1 MLMFKSRKKLQEE
14 IHQLKHELGEE
25 QERNEKLLIDLD
37 KAKQEI
43 TAKRNII
50 RQQDERI
57 ERLKKQI
64 KTQQAII
71 DKQNAKL
78 GFDTKKKTRKVED
91 KDNDPYVEE

>member
-1 MLMFKSRKKLQEE
+1 MLFFKSRKKLQEE

>member
-1 MLMFKSRKKLQEE
+1 MLIFKSRKKLQEE

-25 QERNEKLLIDLD
+25 QWKYDKLLTDLE

-78 GFDTKKKTRKVED
+78 GFAKKTRKVED
-91 KDNDPYVEE
+91 KEHDPYVFE

>member
-1 MLMFKSRKKLQEE
+1 MLIFKSRKKLQEE

-25 QERNEKLLIDLD
+25 QGKYDKLLADIE
-37 KAKQEI
+37 KSKQEI

-57 ERLKKQI
+57 EKLTKRI

-71 DKQNAKL
+71 EKQNAKL
-78 GFDTKKKTRKVED
+78 GVEPKKKTRKVED
-91 KDNDPYVEE
+91 KDTDPFIEE

>member
-1 MLMFKSRKKLQEE
+1 MLIFKSRKKLQEE
-14 IHQLKHELGEE
+14 IHQLKHDLGEA
-25 QERNEKLLIDLD
+25 QEKNEKSLADLD

-57 ERLKKQI
+57 EKLTKRI

-71 DKQNAKL
+71 EKQNAKL

-91 KDNDPYVEE
+91 KEHDPYIEE

>member
-1 MLMFKSRKKLQEE
+1 MLIFKTRKKLKEE
-14 IHQLKHELGEE
+14 IYQLKHDLGDA
-25 QERNEKLLIDLD
+25 QEKNEKLLADLD

-57 ERLKKQI
+57 EKLTKRI

-71 DKQNAKL
+71 EKQNAKL
-78 GFDTKKKTRKVED
+78 GVEPKKKTRKVED
-91 KDNDPYVEE
+91 KDNDPYIEE

>member
-1 MLMFKSRKKLQEE
+1 MLIFKSRKKLQEE

-25 QERNEKLLIDLD
+25 QGKYDKLLTDLD

-91 KDNDPYVEE
+91 KDHDPYIEE

>member
-1 MLMFKSRKKLQEE
+1 MLIFKSRKKLQEE

-25 QERNEKLLIDLD
+25 QGKYDKLPTDIEKT
-37 KAKQEI
+37 KQEI

-57 ERLKKQI
+57 EKLTKRI

-71 DKQNAKL
+71 EKQNAKL
-78 GFDTKKKTRKVED
+78 GVEPKKKTRKVED
-91 KDNDPYVEE
+91 KDTDPFIEE